1 MPTLLRAVENG
12 DRAAHEVLRAAG
24 TRTGTVLAGVV
35 NAVGPGV
42 IVLGGELARAGDA
55 LLVPVREALD
65 AHVMP
70 LARGRVTLL
79 PAALGEAG
87 GALGGVALALHESP
101 LLARY
106 PGPGG
111 DDLSEDAT

>member
-1 MPTLLRAVENG
+1 MLRV
-12 DRAAHEVLRAAG
+12 AG
-24 TRTGTVLAGVV
+24 ARTGAVLAGVV

-42 IVLGGELARAGDA
+42 IVLGGELARAKDA
-55 LLVPVREALD
+55 LLDPVREALD
-65 AHVMP
+65 AHVLP

-79 PAALGEAG
+79 PAGLGEAG

-106 PGPGG
+106 PEPG
-111 DDLSEDAT
+111 SEDLPEDAA